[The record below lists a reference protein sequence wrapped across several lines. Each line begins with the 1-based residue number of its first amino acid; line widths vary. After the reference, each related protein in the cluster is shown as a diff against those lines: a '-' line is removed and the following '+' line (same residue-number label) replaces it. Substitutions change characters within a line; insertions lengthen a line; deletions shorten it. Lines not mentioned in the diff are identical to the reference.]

1 MIYTEA
7 FRVPR
12 VHVHNSAAIC
22 FYSGMSHHVT
32 PGTNLAKFAIPDN
45 SPLKLHIILV
55 IHLIIIIRS
64 TVEKLQVVCHF
75 R

>member
-32 PGTNLAKFAIPDN
+32 PGTNFAKFAIPDN
-45 SPLKLHIILV
+45 SPLKLHYYTCNTP
-55 IHLIIIIRS
+55 HNNNNN
-64 TVEKLQVVCHF
+64 
-75 R
+75 